1 VTELSLKQPE
11 PPAAAEASAGKPR
24 EPRRRKFT
32 DNPRLIGAV
41 VMILAAVLL
50 TLFFVAT
57 RTDQLRPEYISE
69 ALLFSLSSVCLTLI
83 VALVF
88 VLARTLLKLWVE
100 QKRALPSAR
109 FRTKLV
115 VALLLMTIMP
125 ALLVLV
131 IGSEIIFSSA
141 TLWFST
147 PAEELVQTAR
157 DMAQRVYADRAVIVV
172 ARAERLAQ
180 TLPPDALAAGDLTV
194 LQPRLVADVAI
205 TSSGLVEIYRASA
218 AGPGAPTTASFLT
231 SVGDSTMS
239 QNRALASADRLA
251 ARVALSGRPEQSQD
265 QVSNPDGLLIRAAA
279 PVRANGTVVGVVVA
293 SEALTGKLNDEA
305 RRMADAFNQY
315 RQLKVL
321 ENPLKGTLLAFFL
334 MVTLFILISA
344 TWFGLFIAKRITRP
358 VQMLAEGARAVG
370 AGQLDLRIEPDSTDE
385 LGSLV
390 ESFNTMAA
398 ELRTSHERLDA
409 RRRYIE
415 TILERVATGVV
426 SLSADG
432 RVLTVNRAASSLL
445 GLDESAL
452 GKPATEVFARHDL
465 AALQPILDTTT
476 LGKSGSRVEEI
487 TIASDEREVHLAVT
501 ATMLGAEGRAPEG
514 AVVVFDDVTPLIR
527 AERVAAWRDVA
538 RRLAH
543 EIKNPLTPIQ
553 LSAERLQ
560 RNFSTAPPNARALVD
575 ECTAAIITEV
585 EALKGLVDDFAQF
598 ARMRGPKL
606 AAADLNFLASDTLRL
621 YAGVLQQ
628 GAITVTQ
635 QLAPGI
641 PRVRMDVEQMRQV
654 IINLVDNAIDALGG
668 ASVGVGADGVRPQVA
683 VATSFDPA
691 AGTVRLT
698 IGDNGPGVPAA
709 DRDKLFLPYYST
721 KGRGSGLGLAIVGRI
736 ITEHGGTVTV
746 GDAEPRGAQFM
757 IDLPAA

>member
-1 VTELSLKQPE
+1 MSGLSLRGSDPSPE
-11 PPAAAEASAGKPR
+11 EQT
-24 EPRRRKFT
+24 RRRPFT
-32 DNPRLIGAV
+32 DNPRLIALSALV
-41 VMILAAVLL
+41 LIAILVG
-50 TLFFVAT
+50 LFFAAT
-57 RTDQLRPEYISE
+57 RSDQLRPEYISE
-69 ALLFSLSSVCLTLI
+69 AVLYALSSVCLTLL
-83 VALVF
+83 VVLVF
-88 VLARTLLKLWVE
+88 VLARNLIKLWFE
-100 QKRALPSAR
+100 QRRALPFAR
-109 FRTKLV
+109 FRAKLV
-115 VALLLMTIMP
+115 AALLAMTIMP
-125 ALLVLV
+125 ALLVLL

-141 TLWFST
+141 RLWFST
-147 PAEELVQTAR
+147 PAELLVTTAR
-157 DMAQRVYADRAVIVV
+157 DMAQAVYNDRAQIVV
-172 ARAERLAQ
+172 ARAERLSQ
-180 TLPPDALAAGDLTV
+180 SLPPDALAAGDLIV
-194 LQPRLVADVAI
+194 LQPRLTADVAA
-205 TSSGLVEIYRASA
+205 TSSGLVEVYRAVASA
-218 AGPGAPTTASFLT
+218 PGAPLTAEFVT
-231 SVGDSTMS
+231 AVGEPSMA
-239 QNRALASADRLA
+239 QNRAIASADRLA
-251 ARVALSGRPEQSQD
+251 ARVAESGRAEQVVD
-265 QVSNPDGLLIRAAA
+265 QVADGRLIRAAA
-279 PVRANGTVVGVVVA
+279 PVRASGRVVGVVVA
-293 SEALTGKLNDEA
+293 SEALTGTLNDDA
-305 RRMADAFNQY
+305 SRMAEAYSQY
-315 RQLKVL
+315 EQLSVL
-321 ENPLKGTLLAFFL
+321 QLPLKGFYLTLFLAVTLL
-334 MVTLFILISA
+334 ILISA

-426 SLSADG
+426 SLSSDG

-445 GLDESAL
+445 GLDESAI
-452 GKPATEVFARHDL
+452 GKSATEVFSRHDL
-465 AALQPILDTTT
+465 LALMPILDTTA
-476 LGKSGSRVEEI
+476 LGRSGSRVEEV
-487 TIASDEREVHLAVT
+487 TLATDEREVHLAVT
-501 ATMLGAEGRAPEG
+501 ATMLSAESHAPEG
-514 AVVVFDDVTPLIR
+514 AVMVFDDVTPLIR

-560 RNFSTAPPNARALVD
+560 RNFASAPPNARALVD

-585 EALKGLVDDFAQF
+585 EALKGLVDEFAQF

-606 AAADLNFLASDTLRL
+606 AAADLNFLAADTLRL

-635 QLAPGI
+635 HLSPGM

-654 IINLVDNAIDALGG
+654 LINLVDNAIDALGG
-668 ASVGVGADGVRPQVA
+668 AQVGIGADGVAPQVA
-683 VATSFDPA
+683 VSTSFDPA
-691 AGTVRLT
+691 TGMVRLT
-698 IGDNGPGVPAA
+698 VADNGPGVPAT

-736 ITEHGGTVTV
+736 VTEHGGTVVV
-746 GDAEPRGAQFM
+746 GDASPRGAQFM

>member
-1 VTELSLKQPE
+1 MTELSLNQSE
-11 PPAAAEASAGKPR
+11 PPPAPESVTTQKI
-24 EPRRRKFT
+24 RRRPFT
-32 DNPRLIGAV
+32 DNPRLIGLAV
-41 VMILAAVLL
+41 MVLLGILL

-69 ALLFSLSSVCLTLI
+69 ALLISLSGVCLTLI

-100 QKRALPSAR
+100 QKRALPFAR

-125 ALLVLV
+125 ALLVLL

-147 PAEELVQTAR
+147 PAEELVQTGR
-157 DMAQRVYADRAVIVV
+157 DMAQRVYSVRADIAL

-180 TLPPDALAAGDLTV
+180 TLPPEALVSGDLTA
-194 LQPRLVADVAI
+194 LQPRLAADVAL
-205 TSSGLVEIYRASA
+205 TSSGLVEVYRTV
-218 AGPGAPTTASFLT
+218 AGSPGDLLTTVFVT
-231 SVGDSTMS
+231 SVGESMMAE
-239 QNRALASADRLA
+239 NRAQASADRLA
-251 ARVALSGRPEQSQD
+251 ARVALSGRPEQAQD
-265 QVSNPDGLLIRAAA
+265 QVTNPEGLLIRAAA
-279 PVRANGTVVGVVVA
+279 PVRLNGAVVGVVVA
-293 SEALTGKLNDEA
+293 SEELRDKLNEDA
-305 RRMADAFNQY
+305 RRMADAFSQY
-315 RQLKVL
+315 SQLKVL
-321 ENPLKGTLLAFFL
+321 QNPLKGSLLAFFL

-344 TWFGLFIAKRITRP
+344 TWFGLFIAKRITGP

-452 GKPATEVFARHDL
+452 GKPASDVFARHDL
-465 AALQPILDTTT
+465 AALQPIIDTTG

-487 TIASDEREVHLAVT
+487 TLVSDEREVHLAVT

-585 EALKGLVDDFAQF
+585 EALKGLVDEFAQF

-606 AAADLNFLASDTLRL
+606 AAGDLNFLASDTLRL

-628 GAITVTQ
+628 GAITVSQ
-635 QLAPGI
+635 HLVPGI
-641 PRVRMDVEQMRQV
+641 PRVRMDMEQMRQV
-654 IINLVDNAIDALGG
+654 FINLVDNAIDALGG
-668 ASVGVGADGVRPQVA
+668 ASVNVGPDGTPPRVA

-691 AGTVRLT
+691 TGMVRLT
-698 IGDNGPGVPAA
+698 VADNGPGVPAA

-736 ITEHGGTVTV
+736 ITEHGGMVTV
-746 GDAEPRGAQFM
+746 SDAEPRGAQFM

>member
-1 VTELSLKQPE
+1 MTELSLLEPDTP
-11 PPAAAEASAGKPR
+11 PPAAA
-24 EPRRRKFT
+24 PRRRRPFT
-32 DNPRLIGAV
+32 DNPRLIG
-41 VMILAAVLL
+41 LAVLIL
-50 TLFFVAT
+50 LGILLALFFLAP

-69 ALLFSLSSVCLTLI
+69 AVLYALSSVCLALI

-88 VLARTLLKLWVE
+88 VLARNLLKLWVE
-100 QKRALPSAR
+100 QKRALPFAR
-109 FRTKLV
+109 FRAKLV
-115 VALLLMTIMP
+115 AAMLAMTIVP
-125 ALLVLV
+125 AVLVLL
-131 IGSEIIFSSA
+131 IGSEIITSSSKR
-141 TLWFST
+141 WFST
-147 PAEELVQTAR
+147 PAEELVHTAR
-157 DMAQRVYADRAVIVV
+157 DMAQIVYSDRAAIVT
-172 ARAERLAQ
+172 ARAERLALS
-180 TLPPDALAAGDLTV
+180 LPPDALGTADLTV
-194 LQPRLVADVAI
+194 LQPRLAADLAV
-205 TSSGLVEIYRASA
+205 TSSGLVELYRVVTSA
-218 AGPGAPTTASFLT
+218 PGAPPAAVFVT
-231 SVGDSTMS
+231 SVGESSMS
-239 QNRALASADRLA
+239 QNRAPASADRLA
-251 ARVALSGRPEQSQD
+251 TRVAVSGRAEQTQD
-265 QVSNPDGLLIRAAA
+265 QVQDGLLIRAAA
-279 PVRANGTVVGVVVA
+279 PVRASGVVVGVVVA
-293 SEALTGKLNDEA
+293 TEALTGKLSEDA
-305 RRMADAFNQY
+305 RRMADAFSQY
-315 RQLKVL
+315 QQLSVL
-321 ENPLKGTLLAFFL
+321 RVPLQGFYLTSFL
-334 MVTLFILISA
+334 MVTLLILISA

-415 TILERVATGVV
+415 TILERAATGVV

-432 RVLTVNRAASSLL
+432 RVLTLNRAAASLL
-445 GLDESAL
+445 GLDDTAI

-465 AALQPILDTTT
+465 AALQPILDTTV

-487 TIASDEREVHLAVT
+487 TLASDEREVHLAVA
-501 ATMLGAEGRAPEG
+501 ATMLGAEGRPPEG

-560 RNFSTAPPNARALVD
+560 RNFATAPPNARALVE

-585 EALKGLVDDFAQF
+585 EALKGLVDEFAQF

-628 GAITVTQ
+628 GAIKVAQ
-635 QLAPGI
+635 DLAPGI

-654 IINLVDNAIDALGG
+654 LINLVDNAIDALGG
-668 ASVGVGADGVRPQVA
+668 ASVGLGPDGREPRVA
-683 VATSFDPA
+683 VSTSFDPA
-691 AGTVRLT
+691 TGMVRLT
-698 IGDNGPGVPAA
+698 VADNGPGVPAA

-746 GDAEPRGAQFM
+746 TDAQPRGAQFM

>member
-1 VTELSLKQPE
+1 MPQAPQGGAPE
-11 PPAAAEASAGKPR
+11 PPRAAPEPAPP
-24 EPRRRKFT
+24 PRRRPFT
-32 DNPRLIGAV
+32 DNPRLIGLAV
-41 VMILAAVLL
+41 VILLGILL
-50 TLFFVAT
+50 ALFFVAT

-69 ALLFSLSSVCLTLI
+69 ALLISLSGVCLTLI

-100 QKRALPSAR
+100 QKRALPFAR

-141 TLWFST
+141 SLWFST
-147 PAEELVQTAR
+147 PAEELVKAGR
-157 DMAQRVYADRAVIVV
+157 DMAQTVYSGRADIVV

-180 TLPPDALAAGDLTV
+180 TLPPDAVSAADLTV
-194 LQPRLVADVAI
+194 LQPRLVADVAL
-205 TSSGLVEIYRASA
+205 TSSGLVEVYRVVPGA
-218 AGPGAPTTASFLT
+218 AGDPLTTAFVT
-231 SVGDSTMS
+231 SVGESTMS

-251 ARVALSGRPEQSQD
+251 ARVAVSGRAEQAQD
-265 QVSNPDGLLIRAAA
+265 QVTNPDGLLIRAAA
-279 PVRANGTVVGVVVA
+279 PVRSNGVVVGVVVA
-293 SEALTGKLNDEA
+293 SEGLTGNLNEDA

-344 TWFGLFIAKRITRP
+344 TWFGLFIAKRITGP

-415 TILERVATGVV
+415 TILQRVATGVV

-445 GLDESAL
+445 GLDESVI
-452 GKPATEVFARHDL
+452 GKPAAEVFARHDL
-465 AALQPILDTTT
+465 AALQPILDTTV

-487 TIASDEREVHLAVT
+487 TLASDEREVHLAVT
-501 ATMLGAEGRAPEG
+501 ATMLGAEGREG
-514 AVVVFDDVTPLIR
+514 AVVVFDDVTPIIR

-560 RNFSTAPPNARALVD
+560 RNFSAAPPNARALVD

-585 EALKGLVDDFAQF
+585 EALKGLVDEFAQF

-606 AAADLNFLASDTLRL
+606 ASGDMNFLASDTLRL

-628 GAITVTQ
+628 GAIVVTQ
-635 QLAPGI
+635 NLAAGI

-654 IINLVDNAIDALGG
+654 FINLVDNAIDALGG
-668 ASVGVGADGVRPQVA
+668 ASVVVGPDGTAPRVA

-691 AGTVRLT
+691 TGMVRLT
-698 IGDNGPGVPAA
+698 VADNGPGVPAA

-746 GDAEPRGAQFM
+746 SDAEPRGAQFM
-757 IDLPAA
+757 VDLPAA